1 MHLLRTG
8 VCTDCLRS
16 QQQSNHLLTCATAL
30 CIMQLVCQ
38 DSTSKVLYCEWCSP
52 KKPDRKKNAVS
63 NPFLPPDS
71 VAEQLQLVAQEL
83 EQVPSSNVQVQLK
96 WGNMLADEVCPE
108 ET

>member
-1 MHLLRTG
+1 M
-8 VCTDCLRS
+8 DCLRS

-96 WGNMLADEVCPE
+96 WGNMLAVEVCPE